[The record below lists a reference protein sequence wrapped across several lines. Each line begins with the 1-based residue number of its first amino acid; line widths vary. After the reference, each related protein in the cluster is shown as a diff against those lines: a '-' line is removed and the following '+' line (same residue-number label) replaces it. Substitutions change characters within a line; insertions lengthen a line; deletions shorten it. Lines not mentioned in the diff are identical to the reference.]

1 MALLV
6 IQVITIGISDQE
18 KSTFRVQF
26 LMVMVLFVSSI
37 IFMDILKLSLFKLK
51 GHLRSPLDLM
61 RKYDVLLKLDLMIL
75 SFIKDILKM
84 VLIVAGYLNVNAN

>member
-1 MALLV
+1 
-6 IQVITIGISDQE
+6 
-18 KSTFRVQF
+18 
-26 LMVMVLFVSSI
+26 
-37 IFMDILKLSLFKLK
+37 
-51 GHLRSPLDLM
+51 M